1 MGDDNKIH
9 FRCPNCQT
17 KYVAITDQ
25 AGKEGKCKKCEAK
38 IVVGSSPHQHTKA
51 EKIVEIAEPF
61 YADSIGLVVAIDGQ
75 FTNIYKVGIY
85 VASIVTLKIHTY
97 TIEDPVALSDDFNI
111 EWFNYI
117 ASSYSI
123 DGMHPNKKQIVD
135 RLQEKFSIYRELF
148 LRAIEPD
155 KSKDEYEKASVQLM
169 WELFSNSTG
178 KEKPESKN
186 GFIKLVAASGQL
198 LELSIKLYKKV

>member
-1 MGDDNKIH
+1 MEGDNKIH

-17 KYVAITDQ
+17 KHVAKKEQ
-25 AGKEGKCKKCEAK
+25 AGKEGKCKNCGSK
-38 IVVGSSPHQHTKA
+38 IVVPSSPNQHIKA
-51 EKIVEIAEPF
+51 DKIVEIAEPF

-75 FTNIYKVGIY
+75 FTNIYEVGIY
-85 VASIVTLKIHTY
+85 IASIVTLKMLSY
-97 TIEDPVALSDDFNI
+97 DVEDPVALSDEFNLKWI
-111 EWFNYI
+111 NYV

-123 DGMHPNKKQIVD
+123 DGKHPNKKQIAD
-135 RLQEKFSIYRELF
+135 RLQEKFPTYRELF

-198 LELSIKLYKKV
+198 LELSIKLFKKL